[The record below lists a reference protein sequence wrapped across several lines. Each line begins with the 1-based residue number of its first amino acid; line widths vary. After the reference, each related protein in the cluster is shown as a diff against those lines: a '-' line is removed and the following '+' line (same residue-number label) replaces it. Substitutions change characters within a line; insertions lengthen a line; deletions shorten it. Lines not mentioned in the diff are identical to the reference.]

1 MTSMDFRDLNVQEG
15 EGWVGIQVRVQPRSS
30 SNRIAG
36 CVQGALKVHL
46 TAPPVEGRANDALR
60 AFLAALFHVARK
72 DVEIVSGA
80 GSRVKGVRLHGL
92 AKEDLE
98 RSLGR
103 RPRKGARG

>member
-1 MTSMDFRDLNVQEG
+1 MDPMEIRGVNFQEG

-36 CVQGALKVHL
+36 AVQGALKVHL

-60 AFLAALFHVARK
+60 AFLADLLHIARK

-80 GSRVKGVRLHGL
+80 GSRVKRVRLHGL

-98 RSLGR
+98 RSLR
-103 RPRKGARG
+103 DRPRKGAHG